1 MRNLAAMMQKA
12 KEVQHNLEKV
22 KEELAE
28 LRFTASSGGGAVEV
42 EVNGRADVTNVT
54 LSPDIIGL
62 TSPDDVAM
70 LEDLIQV
77 AVNNARSMAENAKA
91 EKMKEVTGGL
101 PLPPGLD
108 LPL

>member
-12 KEVQHNLEKV
+12 KEVQQNLENL
-22 KEELAE
+22 KEELAA
-28 LRFTASSGGGAVEV
+28 LRFTASAGGGAVEV
-42 EVNGRADVTNVT
+42 EVNGRADVINVS

-62 TSPDDVAM
+62 NSPDDVAM
-70 LEDLIQV
+70 LEDLIQL
-77 AVNNARSMAENAKA
+77 AVNNARSQAENARA

-101 PLPPGLD
+101 PLPPGLE